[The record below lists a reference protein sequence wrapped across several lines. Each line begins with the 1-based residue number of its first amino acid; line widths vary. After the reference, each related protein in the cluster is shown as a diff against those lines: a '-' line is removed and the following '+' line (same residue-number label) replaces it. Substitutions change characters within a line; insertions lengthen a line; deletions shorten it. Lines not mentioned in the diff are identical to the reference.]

1 MSGDGGR
8 LDVLDS
14 TFDDNEA
21 LDSMVASF
29 RGMLSVERSCFEDNI
44 HDAANGIVFV
54 GPDAFLGDRVDN
66 YGDGNSA
73 DIVLGDDTPTSKICN
88 GIFVTAGASCGILPS
103 QSCQDRCIPFDS
115 ETCVA
120 STGGGVQPKGACSTD
135 PDTEGYSDL
144 ISLQKALDES
154 ITDGSGEATTFVLCP
169 FTTYSFV
176 DELSRPLDPIRI
188 DKSNVKLQCGSDG
201 ASTNG
206 CIFAGGS
213 QQLEIGNGSLDV
225 VVQGLRFVGS
235 TGVAV
240 TVDGSDSATSAS
252 FIDSHWQEN
261 EGTENLLI
269 RGPGMGE
276 GPLLDA
282 DEPTSSPTVED
293 DDALFPPD
301 DDDAV
306 PTSSPTK
313 KGGMDDDLAND
324 DFFQFNN
331 RFLQDKG
338 KQCGTNVCGSG
349 EYCCNESCSICAPDG
364 DFCIML
370 ECDSAGVSVQ
380 LLGGSSFVVSLT
392 LYSQATISS
401 LMSFHNTVVW
411 ALPHKNLPFPSLL
424 VSSTLTALIT
434 GQCRRQVCSIQRWR
448 RSQTP
453 RDSLPR
459 ERGS

>member
-1 MSGDGGR
+1 
-8 LDVLDS
+8 
-14 TFDDNEA
+14 
-21 LDSMVASF
+21 
-29 RGMLSVERSCFEDNI
+29 
-44 HDAANGIVFV
+44 
-54 GPDAFLGDRVDN
+54 
-66 YGDGNSA
+66 
-73 DIVLGDDTPTSKICN
+73 
-88 GIFVTAGASCGILPS
+88 
-103 QSCQDRCIPFDS
+103 
-115 ETCVA
+115 
-120 STGGGVQPKGACSTD
+120 
-135 PDTEGYSDL
+135 
-144 ISLQKALDES
+144 
-154 ITDGSGEATTFVLCP
+154 
-169 FTTYSFV
+169 
-176 DELSRPLDPIRI
+176 
-188 DKSNVKLQCGSDG
+188 
-201 ASTNG
+201 
-206 CIFAGGS
+206 
-213 QQLEIGNGSLDV
+213 
-225 VVQGLRFVGS
+225 
-235 TGVAV
+235 
-240 TVDGSDSATSAS
+240 
-252 FIDSHWQEN
+252 
-261 EGTENLLI
+261 
-269 RGPGMGE
+269 MGE

-313 KGGMDDDLAND
+313 KDGMMDDDLAND
-324 DFFQFNN
+324 NFFEFDG
-331 RFLQDKG
+331 RYLQNQG
-338 KQCGTNVCGSG
+338 KQCGTNVCGRG

-434 GQCRRQVCSIQRWR
+434 GQCRRQVCSGQRWR

-453 RDSLPR
+453 RDSLHR